1 MTLEVKCPTCQKAVM
16 WKSENEH
23 RPFCSKRCQL
33 IDLGQ
38 WANEENKI
46 ASESDVND
54 QKPSDID
61 IEEIEALLAQQQ
73 DTFFKQ

>member
-1 MTLEVKCPTCQKAVM
+1 M